1 MIQGVIQ
8 KIAGPAVIAKGMLG
22 ARMYDICKV
31 GHEGLVGEIIRLDGD
46 TAFVQVYEDTSG
58 LKVGEPVV
66 STGLP
71 LAVELGPGMLN
82 GIYDGIQRPLE
93 RIREKTGIYIT
104 RGVVAHALDR
114 ERKWAWTPRVKP
126 GDEVKGGMVPRDA
139 QRHLRRH
146 PASPGAHPG
155 EDGHLH
161 HPGRGGP
168 RPGPGAEVGLD
179 P

>member
-31 GHEGLVGEIIRLDGD
+31 GEEGLVGEIIRLDGD

-104 RGVVAHALDR
+104 RGVVVHALDR
-114 ERKWAWTPRVKP
+114 EKKWAWTPMVKP
-126 GDEVKGGMVPRDA
+126 GDEVRGVWSWARCPSS
-139 QRHLRRH
+139 
-146 PASPGAHPG
+146 ASPTRSWYPRTCGAG
-155 EDGHLH
+155 S
-161 HPGRGGP
+161 R
-168 RPGPGAEVGLD
+168 R
-179 P
+179 

>member
-82 GIYDGIQRPLE
+82 GIYDASSAPWS
-93 RIREKTGIYIT
+93 
-104 RGVVAHALDR
+104 AS
-114 ERKWAWTPRVKP
+114 
-126 GDEVKGGMVPRDA
+126 
-139 QRHLRRH
+139 RRR
-146 PASPGAHPG
+146 PASTSPGGWWCTPWT
-155 EDGHLH
+155 
-161 HPGRGGP
+161 GRSAG
-168 RPGPGAEVGLD
+168 PGPPG
-179 P
+179 